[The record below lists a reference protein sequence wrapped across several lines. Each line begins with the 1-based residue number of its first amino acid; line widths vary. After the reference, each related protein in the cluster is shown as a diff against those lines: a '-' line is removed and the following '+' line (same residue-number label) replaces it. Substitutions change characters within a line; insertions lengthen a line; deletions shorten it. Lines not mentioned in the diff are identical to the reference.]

1 MDEMY
6 PTLQPSLEAALSE
19 FYAAPRPDPTFA
31 ARLEAQ
37 LRQRQARIVAPG
49 RNSRIAFLD
58 AWGSFTQTLRAR
70 PLLALLVIFLA
81 LLALTGMAYALS
93 RASGFIP
100 GFGFTS
106 GRGSVYVLAEPLEDT
121 AGGVTLRVNQAVN
134 DGGRFWVEMSADGLV
149 TWQDFSEAYVLLPG
163 GEKIR
168 SEAGQSS
175 GPENGEVKLSYLFP
189 PLAGETHELTLLV
202 EGLGG
207 EDFSLPLKLRSAVAG
222 EVVPAL
228 PEADAPLKSE
238 SHNGLRLVLDHIAV
252 DSRKTVI
259 QVSLHYAQPNTGV
272 AGPWNVILSD
282 AAGIPYPLTDVTPG
296 TMTGDEV
303 HVYQTVPFTGREQLT
318 LRLASFPSGDT
329 LPLFVDFSGDSP
341 AFIFDPGAH
350 PEAGQRWELN
360 RSLSAGGFDLKV
372 VSATLMDQPGLVFEV
387 EPGASVTGV
396 MFRSPDPLVTGS
408 TGGVPAQ
415 GGNLSAGM
423 TFSSMP
429 QRPIEVRLMRVYYQA
444 KGPWIIHWQPPAA
457 PTPAPGIPTATTAPT
472 LAALP
477 SPTLAASNPLL
488 QEVQQLAKKFD
499 ASFQGGPGWVHVVK
513 ETHTNPQAGQDF
525 PPPYLKNEQW
535 VEVDAGGYV
544 TRRLYTDYGEGGQII
559 QQSVTVGDYTV
570 NFTIGDAEFN
580 RGVRYQFSL
589 DLLSRVFNQAAQ
601 SSSSVTQEESTCQ
614 DGRRCLLVTLL
625 GTSLTRVQNPGIT
638 QAFSGYAGRRV
649 WIDPQ
654 SGQQVQEQSFWRL
667 ADSSEKISSTSRYIL
682 VEKVESPPQE
692 VLNIL
697 ARVHRP

>member
-1 MDEMY
+1 MDEMN
-6 PTLQPSLEAALSE
+6 PALPPSLEAALNE
-19 FYAAPRPDPTFA
+19 FYAAQQPDPAFA

-37 LRQRQARIVAPG
+37 LRQRQARITAPG
-49 RNSRIAFLD
+49 RKSRFVSLGAR
-58 AWGSFTQTLRAR
+58 GSFVQTLRAR

-81 LLALTGMAYALS
+81 LLALTGMAYALG

-106 GRGSVYVLAEPLEDT
+106 GGGSVYVLAEPLEST
-121 AGGVTLRVNQAVN
+121 AGGVTLRMNQAVS
-134 DGGRFWVEMSADGLV
+134 DDERFWVTMSANGLT

-163 GEKIR
+163 GDKIR

-175 GPENGEVKLSYLFP
+175 GPEDGEVKLSYLFP
-189 PLAGETHELTLLV
+189 PLAGETQELTLLV

-207 EDFSLPLKLRSAVAG
+207 EDFSLPLKLRPAVAG

-228 PEADAPLKSE
+228 PEGDAPLQSE
-238 SHNGLRLVLDHIAV
+238 SHNGVRLVLDHIAV

-259 QVSLHYAQPNTGV
+259 QVSLHYAQSNTGV
-272 AGPWNVILSD
+272 AGPWNVTLSD

-296 TMTGDEV
+296 TMSSDEA

-341 AFIFDPGAH
+341 GFIFDPGAH
-350 PEAGQRWELN
+350 PGVGQRWELN

-372 VSATLMDQPGLVFEV
+372 VSATLTDEPGLVFEV
-387 EPGASVTGV
+387 APGPSVTGV
-396 MFRSPDPLVTGS
+396 MFRSPNPLVNGS

-415 GGNLSAGM
+415 NGNLTAGM

-429 QRPIEVRLMRVYYQA
+429 QQPIQVRLMRVYYRA

-457 PTPAPGIPTATTAPT
+457 PTPVPGISTATTAPT
-472 LAALP
+472 LPVLP

-488 QEVQQLAKKFD
+488 QEVQQLARKFD
-499 ASFQGGPGWVHVVK
+499 ASFRGGPGWVHVVK

-544 TRRLYTDYGEGGQII
+544 TRRLYTDYDENGRII
-559 QQSVTVGDYTV
+559 QRSATVGDYSV
-570 NFTIGDAEFN
+570 NFTTGDAGFN

-601 SSSSVTQEESTCQ
+601 SSSSVTREESTCQ
-614 DGRRCLLVTLL
+614 DGSRCLLVTLL
-625 GTSLTRVQNPGIT
+625 DTSLTRVQNPGIT

-654 SGQQVQEQSFWRL
+654 SGQQVQEQSFWQL
-667 ADSSEKISSTSRYIL
+667 EGGGEKITSTSRYIL

-692 VLNIL
+692 ILDIL
-697 ARVHRP
+697 ARVHVP